1 MAEAGIARGG
11 EHVYSGTE
19 EAMAYDRAARA
30 LSDRSKLKP
39 VAVLGYGK
47 DPAQK
52 TEIYRPHAVEPTEP
66 LPVLGFLHG
75 GAWIAGGFQWLRFM
89 AEAVVAQ
96 PAIFAAVTYR
106 LAPNHKWPSQLEDGI
121 GALRLIQARIS
132 DYGGDPDRI
141 VLGGHSAG
149 GQIAAM
155 TVLSRQAAPV
165 HACMPVSAPMD
176 LRYGG
181 VASDTGKGRV
191 YRFLFRAAQD
201 DAGASPICA
210 LAGNRTP
217 FHLMWGACDFDHIRD
232 SSARMCD
239 ALRDAGQ
246 PVTSTIEP
254 GAGHFD
260 THLRLNSP
268 NDDWYR
274 AFRGLAGR
282 PGRSVGACA

>member
-1 MAEAGIARGG
+1 MSGTDVPCAAEPA
-11 EHVYSGTE
+11 YSGTDD
-19 EAMAYDRAARA
+19 AMAYDRRARA
-30 LSDRSKLKP
+30 LSDASTLTSE
-39 VAVLGYGK
+39 AVLRYGD
-47 DPAQK
+47 DPAQ
-52 TEIYRPHAVEPTEP
+52 AVELYVPTGAARGDD
-66 LPVLGFLHG
+66 LPVLVFLHG
-75 GAWIAGGFQWLRFM
+75 GAWIAGGFEWLRFM

-96 PAIFAAVTYR
+96 PAIFAAATYR
-106 LAPNHKWPSQLEDGI
+106 LAPDHKWPSQLEDGI
-121 GALRLIQARIS
+121 GALRSIQARIS

-217 FHLMWGACDFDHIRD
+217 FHLMWGENDFDHICD
-232 SSARMCD
+232 SNARMRD

-246 PVTSTIEP
+246 PITSTIEP

-260 THLRLNSP
+260 THLRLNSR

-274 AFRGLAGR
+274 AFRDLAGR
-282 PGRSVGACA
+282 SGRSVGACG